1 MSAWKPTTEQVKALR
16 ERSGCGWIACRDALI
31 EAHGHSITGATD
43 EDVALEL
50 LRVHRA
56 AA

>member
-1 MSAWKPTTEQVKALR
+1 MYTPTIDEVKSLR

-31 EAHGHSITGATD
+31 EADGHSIAGASR

-50 LRVHRA
+50 LRVNRA